1 MGEVVRIFL
10 SMTSFKSARASRTQ
24 AGTNDEGD
32 DFALEPAGSAYPV
45 HRFDKDVDTFV
56 AVFVSAAGGNQ
67 KCIRGD
73 RASEQFLCDVEQIA
87 AGSRTLLVVFLAGRD
102 EVGFETVRRD
112 DVRRFVQQLFT
123 LASCN
128 VTYCRKA
135 IDMQGCLF
143 FQRMLR
149 FHIQLSGHLVTVVAV
164 HISIQGFVV
173 SSDGTADRSGM
184 CREERCDG
192 RELFLDVKRTHSQH
206 PFIEQSGNLFV
217 LQLVKMIKTFDDL
230 TYRVSEDTGFVVV
243 TICVDRV
250 YAENFPHQV
259 EKAISFFEERFK
271 IYQDYRR
278 CPRNIPSAYFYFQI
292 FSGLRISFPVSK
304 QNIVFNKVGSV
315 CIIPHIGSYKDQ
327 LIFKMTVVAYELSL
341 KGRV

>member
-1 MGEVVRIFL
+1 M
-10 SMTSFKSARASRTQ
+10 
-24 AGTNDEGD
+24 
-32 DFALEPAGSAYPV
+32 
-45 HRFDKDVDTFV
+45 
-56 AVFVSAAGGNQ
+56 
-67 KCIRGD
+67 
-73 RASEQFLCDVEQIA
+73 LC
-87 AGSRTLLVVFLAGRD
+87 
-102 EVGFETVRRD
+102 
-112 DVRRFVQQLFT
+112 
-123 LASCN
+123 
-128 VTYCRKA
+128 
-135 IDMQGCLF
+135 
-143 FQRMLR
+143 
-149 FHIQLSGHLVTVVAV
+149 FHIQLSGHLVTVVTV

-173 SSDGTADRSGM
+173 SGDGTADRSGM

-217 LQLVKMIKTFDDL
+217 FQLVKMIKTFDDL

-250 YAENFPHQV
+250 YAETFPHRV
-259 EKAISFFEERFK
+259 EKSISFFEERFK

-327 LIFKMTVVAYELSL
+327 LIFK
-341 KGRV
+341 